1 VSYASVAELN
11 AYDSSVTATDDEI
24 QAALDFTTALVTAR
38 ARRTFSASSATAVT
52 VHDVR
57 TRNVVVDLPFS
68 NVTAVAVDGHE
79 LPSSSYA
86 VEPWGIR
93 LLSAPR
99 IAFDGYGPSVEPWGT
114 RPFSNPLLD
123 LDGYG
128 SSVTVTATFTSVV
141 PELIKRATILLA
153 LVDLNGGS
161 SSGNPVLPK
170 LPANVKS
177 FAVEGLSVTLA
188 DGSGTGRIPT
198 GDAEADRLIDLV
210 METESGV
217 V

>member
-1 VSYASVAELN
+1 VSYASVADLK
-11 AYDSSVTATDDEI
+11 AYDSSVTGSDGEI
-24 QAALDFTTALVTAR
+24 QAALDFATALVTAR
-38 ARRTFSASSATAVT
+38 ARRTFAAASATAVT
-52 VHDVR
+52 AHDVR

-79 LPSSSYA
+79 LPSSSYV

-99 IAFDGYGPSVEPWGT
+99 IAFDGYG
-114 RPFSNPLLD
+114 
-123 LDGYG
+123 
-128 SSVTVTATFTSVV
+128 SSVTVTATFISVV

-161 SSGNPVLPK
+161 SSGNSVLPE

-177 FAVEGLSVTLA
+177 FSVEGLSVTLA